1 MWFSHAKGYM
11 SILYV
16 DCIKFLINRFV
27 GNFYLYNIIKWS
39 DKWQVTPLLLFIFF
53 FLGKVELSL
62 EWLTGHKWPFISFI
76 YIYIYI
82 LFFPRK
88 LQWNEIFSVV
98 TWISFFIYLFCLR
111 ESWTFIETTNITTS
125 IQYNNSSN
133 LKVYIH
139 LESKTQTN
147 TDSCYKEN
155 PANRMVSLRWH
166 KPLLEQWIGHTYWAK
181 AND

>member
-62 EWLTGHKWPFISFI
+62 KQTILQHPSNTTIHPTWRCTFTLSPRLKQIQTVATKKIQLIEWCLCVDINLYLNNESVTHTGQKPMTRLIHAQSKLWKESPTKQYRISSKKS
-76 YIYIYI
+76 
-82 LFFPRK
+82 LSAEK
-88 LQWNEIFSVV
+88 A
-98 TWISFFIYLFCLR
+98 
-111 ESWTFIETTNITTS
+111 TN
-125 IQYNNSSN
+125 
-133 LKVYIH
+133 
-139 LESKTQTN
+139 
-147 TDSCYKEN
+147 
-155 PANRMVSLRWH
+155 
-166 KPLLEQWIGHTYWAK
+166 
-181 AND
+181 NDFNCW